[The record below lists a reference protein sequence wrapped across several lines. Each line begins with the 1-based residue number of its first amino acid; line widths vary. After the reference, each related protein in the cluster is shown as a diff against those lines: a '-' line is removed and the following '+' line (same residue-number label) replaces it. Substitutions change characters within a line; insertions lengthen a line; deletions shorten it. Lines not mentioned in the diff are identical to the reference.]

1 MPSPHSFSALYGY
14 RGRSPCHSST
24 LKNVYIAETVTMC
37 VNPTGRGFPGQ
48 AGLLDKMKRFEQQDF
63 LVVPF
68 TGDTRDREKNEA
80 EIMTWKP

>member
-1 MPSPHSFSALYGY
+1 MY
-14 RGRSPCHSST
+14 
-24 LKNVYIAETVTMC
+24 

-48 AGLLDKMKRFEQQDF
+48 AGLLDKMKSFEQQDF

-80 EIMTWKP
+80 KIMTWKP